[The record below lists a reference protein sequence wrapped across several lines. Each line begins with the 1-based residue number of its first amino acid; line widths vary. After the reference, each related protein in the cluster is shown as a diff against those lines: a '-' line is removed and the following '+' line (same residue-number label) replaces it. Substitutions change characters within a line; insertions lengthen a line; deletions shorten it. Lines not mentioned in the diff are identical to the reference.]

1 MTPDE
6 VHAVLTATY
15 TYRVEIRHLD
25 TGTWN
30 HIHHPDW
37 ETSTS
42 HGDTWMYALTVR
54 RDHPNSQV
62 RLVETADG
70 MDDLHIQVP

>member
-6 VHAVLTATY
+6 VHAILSATY
-15 TYRVEIRHLD
+15 TYRVEIRHP
-25 TGTWN
+25 GAEAWN

-42 HGDTWMYALTVR
+42 YADTWIYANAVR
-54 RDHPNSQV
+54 RDHPDSDV
-62 RLVETADG
+62 RIVETADG
-70 MDDLHIQVP
+70 AADQHIAVP